1 MMVLVWSYNTK
12 YIHIHES
19 LFTYMYYS
27 TVDRNRSAGGVAGGD
42 EVITEYATT
51 RRLDI
56 SVGCMSQDEAEKYY
70 TREYQ

>member
-1 MMVLVWSYNTK
+1 MN
-12 YIHIHES
+12 
-19 LFTYMYYS
+19 YS

-56 SVGCMSQDEAEKYY
+56 SVGGMSQDEAEKYY